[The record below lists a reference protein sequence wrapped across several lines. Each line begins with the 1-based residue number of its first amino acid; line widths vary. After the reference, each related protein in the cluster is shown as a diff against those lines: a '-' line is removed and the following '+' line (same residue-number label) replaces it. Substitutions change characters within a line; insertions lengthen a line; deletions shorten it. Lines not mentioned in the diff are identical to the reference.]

1 MSATALETVSDAKHH
16 GWHDAGHY
24 PLRALTDMEI
34 DAVAGRGCGVDAA
47 VGALVGFQIGG
58 VAGALIGAAIAGG
71 FCVAGNAV

>member
-1 MSATALETVSDAKHH
+1 MNAMTFSDGSNVRGSGAPEAS
-16 GWHDAGHY
+16 DY
-24 PLRALTDMEI
+24 VRELTEMEI

-58 VAGALIGAAIAGG
+58 IAGALIGAAIAGG